1 MKLKTEQKLFME
13 NYKEINKEQWNQRVD
28 PHVESEFYDQAGF
41 LAGKNSLQET
51 ELALLGNVAGKRILH
66 LQCHFGQDTISLAR
80 MGAST
85 VGADISDKAID
96 KAREIATTTGADAT
110 FVCCDLYDLPQHLE
124 GQFDIVFT
132 SYGTIGWLPDLDKW
146 ASVISHFLKP
156 NGKFVFVEFHP
167 VVWMFD
173 DDFQKVGYRY
183 FKSEPIVET
192 ANGTYADRDAEI
204 KTTSVSWNHAMS
216 EVITSLLK
224 QGIQLQDLQ
233 EYDFSNYNCFAHTEE
248 FTPGKYRIRHL
259 GNFIPMMYSIVG
271 VKNYFQT

>member
-1 MKLKTEQKLFME
+1 
-13 NYKEINKEQWNQRVD
+13 
-28 PHVESEFYDQAGF
+28 
-41 LAGKNSLQET
+41 
-51 ELALLGNVAGKRILH
+51 
-66 LQCHFGQDTISLAR
+66 
-80 MGAST
+80 MGASV
-85 VGADISDKAID
+85 VGADLSDKAIN
-96 KAREIATTTGADAT
+96 KARELATKTGVDAS

-146 ASVISHFLKP
+146 ASVINHFLKP
-156 NGKFVFVEFHP
+156 NGTFVFVEFHP

-192 ANGTYADRDAEI
+192 SSGTYADREAAIETI
-204 KTTSVSWNHAMS
+204 SVTWNHGMS
-216 EVITSLLK
+216 EVISSLLK

-233 EYDFSNYNCFAHTEE
+233 EYDFSNYNCFSHTEE
-248 FTPGKYRIRHL
+248 FAPNKYRIKHL

-271 VKNYFQT
+271 TKTL

>member
-1 MKLKTEQKLFME
+1 ME

-28 PHVESEFYDQAGF
+28 PHVESDFYDQSAF

-51 ELALLGNVAGKRILH
+51 ELALLGDVSGKRILH

-96 KAREIATTTGADAT
+96 KAREIASITGADAT
-110 FVCCDLYDLPQHLE
+110 FVCCDLYDLPQNLE

-146 ASVISHFLKP
+146 ASVITHFLKP
-156 NGKFVFVEFHP
+156 GGKFVFVEFHP

-183 FKSEPIVET
+183 FKSEPIIET
-192 ANGTYADRDAEI
+192 ASGTYADRDAEI

-216 EVITSLLK
+216 EVVTSLLK
-224 QGIQLQDLQ
+224 HGIQLQDLQ
-233 EYDFSNYNCFAHTEE
+233 EYDFSNYNCFAHTDE
-248 FTPGKYRIRHL
+248 FEPGKYRIRHL

-271 VKNYFQT
+271 MKSH

>member
-1 MKLKTEQKLFME
+1 
-13 NYKEINKEQWNQRVD
+13 
-28 PHVESEFYDQAGF
+28 
-41 LAGKNSLQET
+41 
-51 ELALLGNVAGKRILH
+51 
-66 LQCHFGQDTISLAR
+66 
-80 MGAST
+80 MGASV

-96 KAREIATTTGADAT
+96 KAREIASITNTDAT

-124 GQFDIVFT
+124 GQFDLVFT

-146 ASVISHFLKP
+146 ASVIRHFLKP

-192 ANGTYADRDAEI
+192 TNGTYADRDAEI

-216 EVITSLLK
+216 EVISSLLK

-233 EYDFSNYNCFAHTEE
+233 EYDFSNYNCFSHTVE
-248 FTPGKYRIRHL
+248 FAPGKYRIKHL

-271 VKNYFQT
+271 IKSL

>member
-1 MKLKTEQKLFME
+1 ME
-13 NYKEINKEQWNQRVD
+13 NYKEINKAQWNQRVE
-28 PHVESEFYDQAGF
+28 PHLESEFYDMQGF
-41 LAGKNSLQET
+41 LAGKNSLNDT
-51 ELALLGNVAGKRILH
+51 ELNLLGSVSGKRILH

-85 VGADISDKAID
+85 VGADISDQAID
-96 KAREIATTTGADAT
+96 KARDLARTLNADAT
-110 FVCCDLYDLPQHLE
+110 FVCCDLFDLPQHLE
-124 GQFDIVFT
+124 GQFDLVYT
-132 SYGTIGWLPDLDKW
+132 SYGTIGWLPDLDRW
-146 ASVISHFLKP
+146 AAVIHHFLKP
-156 NGKFVFVEFHP
+156 GGKFVFVEFHP

-173 DDFQKVGYRY
+173 DDFQQVGYRY

-192 ANGTYADRDAEI
+192 TNGTYADREAPI
-204 KTTSVSWNHAMS
+204 RTTSVSWNHGMA

-248 FTPGKYRIRHL
+248 FEPGKFRIKHL

-271 VKNYFQT
+271 VKPSL

>member
-1 MKLKTEQKLFME
+1 ME
-13 NYKEINKEQWNQRVD
+13 NYKEINKKQWNQRVE
-28 PHVESEFYDQAGF
+28 PHVESDFYDVQGF
-41 LAGKNSLQET
+41 LAGKTSLQET
-51 ELALLGNVAGKRILH
+51 ELALLGDVEGKRILH

-85 VGADISDKAID
+85 IGADLSDKAIE
-96 KAREIATTTGADAT
+96 KAREFSMLSGTDAT
-110 FVCCDLYDLPQHLE
+110 FFCCDLYDLPQHLE
-124 GQFDIVFT
+124 GEFDIVFT

-156 NGKFVFVEFHP
+156 EGKFVFVEFHP

-183 FKSEPIVET
+183 FKSDPIVET
-192 ANGTYADRDAEI
+192 ATGTYAYKDAPI
-204 KTTSVSWNHAMS
+204 QTTSVSWNHGMG

-224 QGIQLQDLQ
+224 QGIHIQDLQ
-233 EYDFSNYNCFAHTEE
+233 EYDFSNYNCFSHTDE
-248 FTPGKYRIRHL
+248 FEPGKYRIKHL

-271 VKNYFQT
+271 IKSL